1 MTNSSGSA
9 STTQSSI
16 IHVGSTTAD
25 YASDYTDDFESSSK
39 FSSDW
44 EIINID
50 GGKTWSR
57 SSSAAYQGS
66 YSLEMNNFGNTLNS
80 VDDIISPSM
89 DLSDIEDVKLNYK
102 IAYAQQIT
110 DNSDLLRIYVSIDCG
125 KTWSLRLSKQG
136 SSLTSTSTLY
146 TSSFKPKST
155 EWEDGYI
162 SFTSTMLTS
171 NVRVKFNFT
180 SDAGNNLYIDDLN
193 ISGTIDGIETIVP
206 IDYKFNVL
214 PNPITNN
221 TVAKFYLLNNSVCSL
236 SICDVLG
243 REIKIIE
250 SEKLSS
256 GEQTFQIS
264 NYIVNQGIYFLT
276 LKVGDSKFVKSIVK

>member
-1 MTNSSGSA
+1 MVTP
-9 STTQSSI
+9 
-16 IHVGSTTAD
+16 
-25 YASDYTDDFESSSK
+25 F
-39 FSSDW
+39 
-44 EIINID
+44 
-50 GGKTWSR
+50 
-57 SSSAAYQGS
+57 
-66 YSLEMNNFGNTLNS
+66 
-80 VDDIISPSM
+80 
-89 DLSDIEDVKLNYK
+89 
-102 IAYAQQIT
+102 
-110 DNSDLLRIYVSIDCG
+110 
-125 KTWSLRLSKQG
+125 
-136 SSLTSTSTLY
+136 
-146 TSSFKPKST
+146 
-155 EWEDGYI
+155 
-162 SFTSTMLTS
+162 
-171 NVRVKFNFT
+171 
-180 SDAGNNLYIDDLN
+180 
-193 ISGTIDGIETIVP
+193 DGIETIVP